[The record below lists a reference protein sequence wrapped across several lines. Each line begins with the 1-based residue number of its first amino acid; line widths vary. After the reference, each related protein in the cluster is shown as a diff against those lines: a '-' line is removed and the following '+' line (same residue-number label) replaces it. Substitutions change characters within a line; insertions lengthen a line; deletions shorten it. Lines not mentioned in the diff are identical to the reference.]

1 MKRDMKITHENV
13 PDPKVSLLADLF
25 NKTEDTKRLVD
36 KLGQQIIYI
45 ANNVNQ
51 TKAYMTVLSYL
62 FARGVTAFAFQKMLL
77 IAPNEVRT
85 YVKTDKGLFAVHI
98 REENEMMKIESTIF
112 DNEKEYYNDMKDWLT
127 LLEENAPGAKKSEI
141 QKQIEA
147 IP

>member
-1 MKRDMKITHENV
+1 MNRNVKITHENV

-45 ANNVNQ
+45 ADNVNQ

-62 FARGVTAFAFQKMLL
+62 FAKSITAFAFQKMLL
-77 IAPNEVRT
+77 IAPNEVRA

-98 REENEMMKIESTIF
+98 HEENEMMKIESMTF
-112 DNEKEYYNDMKDWLT
+112 SNEKEYYADMKDWLT
-127 LLEENAPGAKKSEI
+127 LLEENVPDAKRREI